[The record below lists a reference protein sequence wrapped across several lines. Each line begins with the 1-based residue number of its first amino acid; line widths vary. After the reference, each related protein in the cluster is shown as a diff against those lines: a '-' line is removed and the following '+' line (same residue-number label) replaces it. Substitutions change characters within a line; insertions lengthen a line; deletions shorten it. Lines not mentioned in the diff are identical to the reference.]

1 MKRRLYV
8 LAAVAAMCL
17 CLLAGCSAAGDKL
30 SDSPSNMAPNYSAGD
45 RGNEMYGDKY
55 YGSDV
60 DMENGSSVSGGLSA
74 DLTGSSDANR
84 KIIERTEMSVQTKT
98 YDALMSALSA
108 RLKTV
113 GGYVESARENASG
126 QRYANI
132 VVRVPADKTA
142 DFQAALTENGTVTDS
157 YTTTEDVTLS
167 YVDIESRIAAL
178 EAEQTALLAMLEKAQ
193 EIKDLLDIQSRVT
206 EVTAQLESY
215 QSRLRTYDSLIAY
228 STVTLNIYEVERV
241 EIVEDLTVWE
251 EIGQTLSNNLEDIGD
266 GFVSFFIWFVGTLPY
281 LLLFAIPVCVVL
293 FIIIRRCRRR
303 RKARR
308 QADTE

>member
-1 MKRRLYV
+1 MKRRLCV

-17 CLLAGCSAAGDKL
+17 CLLVGCSAAGDKL
-30 SDSPSNMAPNYSAGD
+30 SDSPSNMAPDYSAGD

-55 YGSDV
+55 YGSDSDV
-60 DMENGSSVSGGLSA
+60 SMENGSSVSGGLSA

-178 EAEQTALLAMLEKAQ
+178 KAEQTALLAMLEKAQ
-193 EIKDLLDIQSRVT
+193 EIKDLLDIQIRVT
-206 EVTAQLESY
+206 EV
-215 QSRLRTYDSLIAY
+215 R
-228 STVTLNIYEVERV
+228 
-241 EIVEDLTVWE
+241 
-251 EIGQTLSNNLEDIGD
+251 
-266 GFVSFFIWFVGTLPY
+266 
-281 LLLFAIPVCVVL
+281 
-293 FIIIRRCRRR
+293 
-303 RKARR
+303 
-308 QADTE
+308 